1 MSGAPA
7 STRGC
12 PKRRFCMSENSNG
25 TPNGFE
31 HFELEPSVQRGVV
44 AAGFNDPRPIQAKT
58 IPAGLAGDDV
68 LGLAQTGTGKTA
80 AFTLPIL
87 HRLVTDRRPG
97 PRVLIISPTRELAMQ
112 IHEDIKHLGE
122 FTRVKS
128 ATIFGGVSAGP
139 QISALRRKPDIM
151 VVCPGRLLD
160 LYEQG
165 AVDLSRI
172 EVLVLDEADHMFD
185 MGFLPSI
192 QRIIGLIPKKRQ
204 NLLFSAT
211 MPPAIRGL
219 ANKILHKPVV
229 VELNRSAPA
238 ETIEHAIYP
247 IPAARKLLLLRHV
260 LNEPDFES
268 AIVFSRT
275 KHGAKRL
282 ADQLTRH
289 GHNAIALQGNM
300 SQAQRDRAMG
310 GFRQGRFDI
319 LVATDVAA
327 RGIDVADISHVIN
340 FDVPTTPENY
350 THRIGRTG
358 RAEKSGKA
366 YTFVSGAELSAVHA
380 IERLIKQ
387 KIERRKIPALDE
399 ASLPTAPLR
408 EKRAVSSA
416 PKKAAQENR
425 SGGGDGHGRVHRKRS
440 RTRRKPGTGSRP
452 TGSGSRPTGNSSRPS
467 GGNHRRPANKAS

>member
-1 MSGAPA
+1 
-7 STRGC
+7 
-12 PKRRFCMSENSNG
+12 MSENFDG
-25 TPNGFE
+25 TTPGFE
-31 HFELEPSVQRGVV
+31 RFELDPVVQRGVA
-44 AAGFNDPRPIQAKT
+44 AAGFKEPRPIQAKT
-58 IPAGLAGDDV
+58 IPAGLAGEDV
-68 LGLAQTGTGKTA
+68 LGLAETGTGKTA

-87 HRLVTDRRPG
+87 NLLVKNRRPG
-97 PRVLIISPTRELAMQ
+97 PRALIIAPTRELAMQ
-112 IHEDIKHLGE
+112 IDADIQKLGQ
-122 FTRVKS
+122 FAKVKT
-128 ATIFGGVSAGP
+128 ATIFGGVSSSG
-139 QISALRRKPDIM
+139 QISALKKNPDIL

-160 LYEQG
+160 LYEQR
-165 AVDLSRI
+165 AVDLGRI

-192 QRIIGLIPKKRQ
+192 QRIIGLLPKKRQ

-219 ANKILHKPVV
+219 ADKILQKPVV

-238 ETIEHAIYP
+238 STIEHALYMV
-247 IPAARKLLLLRHV
+247 PAAQKLLLLRHV
-260 LNEPDFES
+260 IAEPDFET

-300 SQAQRDRAMG
+300 SQAQRDRAMN
-310 GFRQGRFDI
+310 GFRRGEFKI

-327 RGIDVADISHVIN
+327 RGIDVAGISHVIN

-358 RAEKSGKA
+358 RAELSGKA
-366 YTFVSGAELSAVHA
+366 YTFVAGTELAAVHA

-387 KIERRKIPALDE
+387 KIERRKIPVLNE
-399 ASLPTAPLR
+399 ASLPTPPPVERRAAAAPPV
-408 EKRAVSSA
+408 E
-416 PKKAAQENR
+416 KKAED
-425 SGGGDGHGRVHRKRS
+425 GGPEKSRVFRKRS
-440 RTRRKPGTGSRP
+440 RRR
-452 TGSGSRPTGNSSRPS
+452 RPS
-467 GGNHRRPANKAS
+467 GGSGGPSNGGQHRPESGARPAGRGRRRPAKAN